1 MSLKASIFR
10 AERMS
15 RRRLLAG
22 MGVISG
28 GMLAS
33 SLLAACGGS
42 DDEEETP
49 ATSGG
54 TTPEATSAS
63 SGSETATEA
72 PAEATTDAGAESSP
86 TEGGEAAATEPSA
99 EPTGEGVYGGVFN
112 AAVESPPPTLDIA
125 ITLAAAAREATLY
138 WHESIVAYGEGYEI
152 VPLVA
157 DSWEASDDGM
167 TYTFTLRDAKFS
179 NGKQMTSDDV
189 VASFDRYMDVTARAS
204 AFEMVDSWEAPDD
217 KTFVMTLSYP
227 TMTLLDALAYPVG
240 TPVVF
245 PRDVIEGKE
254 AGKLSNEDMIGT
266 GPYKLAEWKPDQY
279 LKLVR
284 NDEYVVTGTERDGLG
299 GARVP
304 YFDEINLIPVPEV
317 AGRVAGLE
325 TGEYDYAASPATTE
339 YDRLKENSDIAPYII
354 EDQRW
359 IVILFNFRNEI
370 SSNLKF
376 RQAVQAALDMD
387 SLGQSVTNGRKEF
400 YTVQPS
406 MWFKSSPWHT
416 EVGAELYN
424 QKDIE
429 KGTQLLQESGYTDQE
444 IVMVTNRNYDY
455 MYKTIVTAAEQ
466 LKAIGMNTKVE
477 VIDWPAQQARWK
489 ESDWQMSVTGYLS
502 QGIFAPDAFGAFY
515 GGGGADAGAGYD
527 NPDMTKAFED
537 AMKATTLEE
546 RKAAFEQVQRIWYD
560 DVPGIKTVDTNGLT
574 ALRSDIQGYIPW
586 YNTTRFWTCWR
597 GE

>member
-1 MSLKASIFR
+1 MYPKQLTR
-10 AERMS
+10 LNGNLT
-15 RRRLLAG
+15 RRQILAG
-22 MGVISG
+22 LGALG
-28 GMLAS
+28 GTVFAS
-33 SLLAACGGS
+33 SLLAACGG
-42 DDEEETP
+42 DDNKETP

-54 TTPEATSAS
+54 DTTPEATTPSSAATS
-63 SGSETATEA
+63 PAGS
-72 PAEATTDAGAESSP
+72 ESSP
-86 TEGGEAAATEPSA
+86 TTGSSSEGSPAADETPQASGDAPA
-99 EPTGEGVYGGVFN
+99 QGDGVYGGVFN
-112 AAVESPPPTLDIA
+112 AAVETAPPTLDIA

-138 WHESIVAYGEGYEI
+138 WAETLVAYGEKYEI

-157 DSWEASDDGM
+157 DSWEASDDGKS
-167 TYTFTLRDAKFS
+167 YTFTLRDATFS
-179 NGKQMTSDDV
+179 NGKVMTSEDI
-189 VASFDRYMDVTARAS
+189 VASTKRFMDVTARKS
-204 AFEMVDSWEAPDD
+204 SFEMVESWEAPDD
-217 KTFVMTLSYP
+217 KTFVFHLSYP

-240 TPVVF
+240 SLVAF
-245 PRDVIEGKE
+245 PKEVIEGKE
-254 AGKLSNEDMIGT
+254 AGKLANEDMIGT

-284 NDEYVVTGTERDGLG
+284 FEDYKPTSSERDGLG
-299 GARVP
+299 GGRIP
-304 YFDEINLIPVPEV
+304 YFDEINLIPVPEA

-339 YDRLKENSDIAPYII
+339 YDRLKENKDIKPYII

-370 SSNLKF
+370 SKNLKF

-387 SLGQSVTNGRKEF
+387 SLGMAVSNGRKEF
-400 YTVQPS
+400 FTVQPS

-424 QKDIE
+424 QKDID
-429 KGTQLLQESGYTDQE
+429 KGKQLLQEAGYNNDE

-455 MYKTIVTAAEQ
+455 MYKTNVTAAEQ

-477 VIDWPAQQARWK
+477 LLDWPAQQARWK
-489 ESDWQMSVTGYLS
+489 EPDWQMSVTGYLS

-515 GGGGADAGAGYD
+515 GGGGADAGAGYS
-527 NPDMTKAFED
+527 NADMTAAFE
-537 AMKATTLEE
+537 AAQKATTMEE
-546 RKAAFEQVQRIWYD
+546 RKAAFEDVQRIWYE

-574 ALRSDIQGYIPW
+574 ALRADIQGYLPW

-597 GE
+597 ED